1 MAHVDNEPPEDGGMR
16 ADERPTAAV
25 AVRTAGRAAITPQAL
40 QFEADQRK
48 LLGEYVKAQMIDG
61 TDYGVI
67 PGTDR
72 KTLLKPGAEKLCG
85 LFHCVA
91 EYTLED
97 KTEDWER
104 GLFNYRFACHIVS
117 PSGGVVAEGV
127 GSCSSFEKK
136 YRWRAAERVCPSCGK
151 AAIIKGK
158 AEYGGGYLCWAKRD
172 GCGAKFGDNDPQ
184 ITNQAVGQV
193 ENPDRADLTNT
204 ILKMA
209 KKRALIDAAISLARC
224 SDLFTQ
230 DVEEQSNDPTPA
242 PAKPQTDPKKEEPKP
257 TNGKRLSREQVAEIM
272 SLVSQKGADKRR
284 FLDWAQ
290 GVAKVAIK
298 DYGDIPETLYDQA
311 VALLKQKADKPAI
324 QPEKGDSK

>member
-1 MAHVDNEPPEDGGMR
+1 MSDDKAEPATAE
-16 ADERPTAAV
+16 PTAV

-40 QFEADQRK
+40 EFEAGQRK
-48 LLGEYVKAQMIDG
+48 LLGEYVRSQMIDG

-104 GLFNYRFACHIVS
+104 GLFNYRFSCHIVS

-230 DVEEQSNDPTPA
+230 DVDETVEPEPA
-242 PAKPQTDPKKEEPKP
+242 PAKTEPKKEEPKP
-257 TNGKRLSREQVAEIM
+257 TSGKRLSREQVAEIM
-272 SLVSQKGADKRR
+272 SLISQKGADKRR

-298 DYGDIPETLYDQA
+298 DYGDIPATLYDQA
-311 VALLKQKADKPAI
+311 IALLKQKADKPAI
-324 QPEKGDSK
+324 QPEKDGAK